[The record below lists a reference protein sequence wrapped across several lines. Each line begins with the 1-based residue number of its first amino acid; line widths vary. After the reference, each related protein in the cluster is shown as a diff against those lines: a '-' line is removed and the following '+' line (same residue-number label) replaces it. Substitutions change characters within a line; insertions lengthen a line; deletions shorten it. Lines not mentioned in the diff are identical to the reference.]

1 MKRADF
7 RRKMYDALL
16 DQDIEIERIW
26 WDGEDKAEVQA
37 LEEGYVPVRL
47 RVVADGNDVKV
58 YRR

>member
-1 MKRADF
+1 MKRTEF
-7 RRKMYDALL
+7 RRKMYDALFA
-16 DQDIEIERIW
+16 QGIEVERIW

-37 LEEGYVPVRL
+37 LEAGYVPVRL

>member
-1 MKRADF
+1 MERTEF
-7 RRKMYDALL
+7 RRKMYDALFAK
-16 DQDIEIERIW
+16 DIEIERIW

-37 LEEGYVPVRL
+37 LEAGYVPVRL